1 MLVAIGV
8 HSSSCREQ
16 RPGCARHA
24 VERGSAGAGQTAAN
38 AAPLLSGR
46 ERAGAL
52 PSRAPDLRASIVE
65 ACNGSVVLI
74 QWTLLFNA
82 LAHQPTTVPACIL
95 ASHQL
100 HYPRFQLLTA
110 RRRAEIVGG
119 TRAAAAGA
127 ATVSG
132 DSVEEK
138 TLPAPRCRLGYLR
151 GTLRRR
157 HDTVRHSGR
166 IGVLPAPHVKSP
178 LNPLTLPIP
187 IICPV
192 SA

>member
-1 MLVAIGV
+1 MPGLKEARPRSRASWGTRLRPWLGADKALRRINGQLAWGLPMLVAIGV
-8 HSSSCREQ
+8 HSSSGREQ

-82 LAHQPTTVPACIL
+82 LAHQPTAVPSCIL

-100 HYPRFQLLTA
+100 HHPRVQLRA
-110 RRRAEIVGG
+110 RRRAEIAGQNECCCGG
-119 TRAAAAGA
+119 R
-127 ATVSG
+127 
-132 DSVEEK
+132 
-138 TLPAPRCRLGYLR
+138 R
-151 GTLRRR
+151 GRVRR
-157 HDTVRHSGR
+157 
-166 IGVLPAPHVKSP
+166 
-178 LNPLTLPIP
+178 
-187 IICPV
+187 
-192 SA
+192 